1 MIEAIEE
8 RDWNEMWKK
17 AMQNSSFRKRR
28 TRDTAEYWDKRA
40 KGFNESIK
48 CNDRAEQVLAKL
60 DIARD
65 DTVLDIGAGPGTLA
79 IPLAKRVKHVTAI
92 DPSKA
97 MLACLKENAVHAGL
111 NNITCINKRWEDVAI
126 RSDIAGHEIVIASHS
141 LAMEDIKEVVT
152 KMNDVAKRYVYLFT
166 FAGGRFWD
174 YDALWP
180 ILFGEEFRPGPDYIL
195 LYNVLYDMGIY
206 ANVEITKLEHKRR
219 YSNLDEAVAQW
230 MENLDVSSPEAEGLI
245 RAYLS
250 EKLIEEA
257 GALWS
262 KQEMSSAMIWWR
274 KNEAVQW

>member
-1 MIEAIEE
+1 MIDAIEE
-8 RDWNEMWKK
+8 RDWNELWKK

-48 CNDRAEQVLAKL
+48 SNDRAEQILAKL

-111 NNITCINKRWEDVAI
+111 SNITCINKRWEDVAI

-141 LAMEDIKEVVT
+141 LAMEDIQEAVS
-152 KMNDVAKRYVYLFT
+152 KMHDVAKRYVYLFT

-219 YSNLDEAVAQW
+219 YSNLDEAVEQW
-230 MENLDVSSPEAEGLI
+230 MDNLDVSSSEAEGVI

-262 KQEMSSAMIWWR
+262 KQEMCSAMIWWR
-274 KNEAVQW
+274 KN

>member
-48 CNDRAEQVLAKL
+48 SNDRTEQVLAKL

-97 MLACLKENAVHAGL
+97 MLACLRENAVHAGL
-111 NNITCINKRWEDVAI
+111 SNITCINKSWEDVAI

-141 LAMEDIKEVVT
+141 LAMEDIKEAVS
-152 KMNDVAKRYVYLFT
+152 KMHDVAKRYVYLFT

-206 ANVEITKLEHKRR
+206 ANVEITKSEHKRR
-219 YSNLDEAVAQW
+219 YSNLDEAVEQW
-230 MENLDVSSPEAEGLI
+230 MDNLDVSSPEAEGLI

-262 KQEMSSAMIWWR
+262 KQEMCSAMIWWR
-274 KNEAVQW
+274 KNKK